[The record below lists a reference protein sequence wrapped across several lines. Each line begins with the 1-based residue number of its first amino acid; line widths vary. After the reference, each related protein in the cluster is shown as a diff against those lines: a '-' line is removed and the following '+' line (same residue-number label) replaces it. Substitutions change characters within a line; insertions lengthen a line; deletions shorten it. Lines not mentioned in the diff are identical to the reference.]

1 MDGSLLST
9 KLYIPTPR
17 PASVAR
23 PHLLARLDAC
33 IRGGGKLILVCAPAG
48 FGKTSLL
55 VDWLHAGGPQGAA
68 GSVAALPAASTP
80 LRAAW
85 VSLDQADNDPTRFW
99 SYVMAALEGALSG
112 VGAALLQALQTS
124 QPPPIETL
132 LALAINALDEAA
144 RRQGPLALV
153 LDDYHLIDTPAIH
166 SALTFLLDRLPP
178 QVCLI
183 LTSRADPPLPLAR
196 WRARNQLVELRAAD
210 LRFTPEEAARFFGA
224 TMGLTLTAPD
234 VAALEARTEG
244 WAAGL
249 HLAALA
255 LQGRPDPGRFVA
267 GFAGSHR
274 YVVDYLVEEVIARQ
288 PAHIQRFLLQ
298 TVVLERMCGPL
309 CDALLGVAEQGAEA
323 SDGTR
328 VPRSPSDTAAAVHGT
343 PSPLPPEAASYSQL
357 ILHALERANLF
368 TIALDDERRW
378 YRYHHLFAEVLRER
392 LRAGAAGAAVAALHA
407 RASGWFEQHGFV
419 TEAIEHALGA
429 ADWPQAAHLL
439 ETCTWPVVFR
449 GEIHTVQG
457 WFAALPPEHL
467 AARPMLSLH
476 FANLLMHTDQLAAA
490 TVRVHAIAAAIPA
503 DAADAQTHQIHGVAL
518 STLGNISFYQGDLAG
533 CVAYGRQALECMPED
548 PPLGRVAASAF
559 AAHSFLLTGDVT
571 PTMERH
577 VSAVAPV
584 ARAVGHRFVLLRALT
599 LLAQLQTLQGRLQA
613 ARASYREAEQIAPE
627 PGGVLNL
634 IGSPG
639 YSFGLGD
646 LYREWNQL
654 DAAELHLREGMER
667 ALGGLTINASYF
679 GPGAIALARLQQ
691 ASGDPAGAH
700 ATLERLA
707 ELGRQRGFDPLVLA
721 QGRAAQAQL
730 WLAQGELGAAI
741 GWAETSGLRADEQL
755 GFPREL
761 EQLTLARVLIA
772 RGRAAPADAFVR
784 DALTLLD
791 RLLGAAEAGGRR
803 GSALEIHTLRA
814 LALEACGDTAGAQA
828 ALGRALALA
837 APEGYMRLFLDEG
850 GPMHAL
856 LGVAARSG
864 ANAAYAARLLGAFAL
879 EPAADGG
886 ELRGATAQGQGA
898 RAAAPP
904 TPVALLIEP
913 LSERELEVLRL
924 VESGHS
930 NQAIADTL
938 IVAVGTVKKHIN
950 NIYAKLEV
958 GSRTQALARAHALQ
972 LL

>member
-23 PHLLARLDAC
+23 PQLLARLDAC
-33 IRGGGKLILVCAPAG
+33 LRGGGKLILVCAPAG

-166 SALTFLLDRLPP
+166 GALTFLLDRLPP

-210 LRFTPEEAARFFGA
+210 LRFTPEEAAHFFGA

-255 LQGRPDPGRFVA
+255 LQGRPDPASFVA

-309 CDALLGVAEQGAEA
+309 CDTVVGLAEQDGYGA
-323 SDGTR
+323 SDGVR
-328 VPRSPSDTAAAVHGT
+328 APGP
-343 PSPLPPEAASYSQL
+343 ASYSQL
-357 ILHALERANLF
+357 ILHELERANLF

-392 LRAGAAGAAVAALHA
+392 LRAGAAGAAVAELHA
-407 RASGWFEQHGFV
+407 RASGWFAQHGFMA
-419 TEAIEHALGA
+419 EAIEHALGA

-467 AARPMLSLH
+467 AARPMLSLY

-490 TVRVHAIAAAIPA
+490 TVRVREVEAALPA
-503 DAADAQTHQIHGVAL
+503 DAVDAYEQRIRGVAL
-518 STLGNISFYQGDLAG
+518 TTLGNISFYQGDLAR
-533 CVAYGRQALECMPED
+533 CVAYGHQALECMPED
-548 PPLGRVAASAF
+548 PPLGRVTASAF
-559 AAHSFLLTGDVT
+559 AAHRFLLTGDVT

-639 YSFGLGD
+639 YSFGLGN

-761 EQLTLARVLIA
+761 EQLTLARVLLA
-772 RGRAAPADAFVR
+772 RGRADPAGAFVR
-784 DALTLLD
+784 NALTLLEW
-791 RLLGAAEAGGRR
+791 LLAAAEAGGRQ

-850 GPMHAL
+850 GPMRAL

-904 TPVALLIEP
+904 TPAALLIEP